1 MKGIN
6 HKKEKN
12 EEGKEGKTGN
22 DENVRK
28 GESEIKVMKKKC
40 KKVFLKNERWM
51 NEWRKWKWWE
61 HKIAVEVK
69 QKEKGT
75 EKEENGENQKEE
87 SII

>member
-40 KKVFLKNERWM
+40 KKVFLKNER
-51 NEWRKWKWWE
+51 
-61 HKIAVEVK
+61 
-69 QKEKGT
+69 
-75 EKEENGENQKEE
+75 
-87 SII
+87 